1 MEPEFDATEEI
12 VEFMEA
18 MSPERAALL
27 KIRCEKAI
35 EKRLAQG
42 QEADLEEICVF
53 ELKLMY
59 LADIMEELKAKGLVE
74 ITGINDSG
82 ELVYRAV
89 RPS

>member
-18 MSPERAALL
+18 MSPERAAL
-27 KIRCEKAI
+27 
-35 EKRLAQG
+35 
-42 QEADLEEICVF
+42 
-53 ELKLMY
+53 LKLMY